1 MSSAN
6 QWPSASAAFACM
18 NSVKLS
24 RAGGGGG
31 GRALA
36 TALAG
41 CAGGGGASTFFD
53 TDAAAGGGLTS
64 ASCLGAARP
73 DAFGRGFDALNS
85 LANNFQRPMRML
97 SLLATTLCRRGI
109 FGKTRGHARTH
120 ARGDDVERCGW
131 INACVIRALR
141 LRLLRYE
148 DSRGHHGAP
157 PTRYHAAR
165 STLSSSP
172 AHLKRLRVVAHDV
185 VHRPSSA
192 HASRSAS
199 GRADRKRPS

>member
-109 FGKTRGHARTH
+109 FGKTRGHAHTH
-120 ARGDDVERCGW
+120 ARRRCGW

-141 LRLLRYE
+141 LRLR
-148 DSRGHHGAP
+148 RFPRPPRGAP
-157 PTRYHAAR
+157 HALPRGALHSVELAR
-165 STLSSSP
+165 SPETVTSC
-172 AHLKRLRVVAHDV
+172 
-185 VHRPSSA
+185 RP
-192 HASRSAS
+192 
-199 GRADRKRPS
+199 